1 MKQFFYISFLLL
13 SFQSFG
19 QSYKTEYA
27 QSLSNRL
34 EYQRAYPI
42 WCELAEEALENKKPD
57 LFPIRQAANT
67 AFLMEKYEEALTWD
81 SILIFQNSDVV
92 SDYLQYFELLCLN
105 NKHDDLKGAIELG
118 SQRFKGHSEVMLWA
132 KNLREILEIQNSKSD
147 YEISDFSTRSKGEQF
162 CAVPYENIILYV
174 STNDDAGLINSEYK
188 RTGQEFLSICY
199 LDTTELEK
207 YKIWQKKFWS
217 RLYFHNQWREIDQA
231 TSHDGPISFSPDGKL
246 AFLTRNHPYWDTINK
261 VKYSRLEQRIF
272 SKNEDGW
279 EEITFPFNSH
289 LYSNGHAVMD
299 TNGWIVFVSDNPA
312 YSMGGTDIVKT
323 KLEMGKW
330 TEPINLGTQVNTM
343 KNEMFPFVSSEGTL
357 YFSSNGWPGIGGL
370 DIYSSD
376 LLSDK
381 PEHIG
386 SPINTNA
393 DDFGF
398 YLNEETGH
406 GFISSN
412 REDWS
417 DKIYKIYKEPFKCT
431 VNLMLTTCKNNG
443 LPDRTIIFKDFKTNK
458 IQELKTNKDGKLS
471 ITTLEKGRKYQ
482 LLFEGEENMTSDSIV
497 FEAVKNGN
505 LSYNLTSNYAKY
517 ITSLKFKGNTGERID
532 NIVMYIY
539 HSDGKVKN
547 QYVSTTSAFN
557 FIDEGVTAIDSITL
571 EVVNYEDVKFIIPN
585 YIPTE
590 CIDTLVYT
598 INLQQLPDS
607 QYIQI
612 KNILYDFDKYNLR
625 AESKTELD
633 KLVSYMKSHPKY
645 KVELQSHTDCRGTY
659 KYNER
664 LSENRSKSCV
674 NYILSQ
680 GISKNK
686 ITAKGYGEYQL
697 LENCPCED
705 EIVSDCSDEQHQLNR
720 RTVFLL
726 ITPENEILDNNKLK
740 ID

>member
-1 MKQFFYISFLLL
+1 MKQFFYIFLLL
-13 SFQSFG
+13 LSYQSFG

-34 EYQRAYPI
+34 EYQKVYPI

-67 AFLMEKYEEALTWD
+67 AFLTEKYEEALTWD
-81 SILIFQNSDVV
+81 SVLISQNSDVV
-92 SDYLQYFELLCLN
+92 DDYLQYFELLCLN
-105 NKHDDLKGAIELG
+105 NKHDDLKGAIELT
-118 SQRFKGHSEVMLWA
+118 SQRFKGDSKVMLWA
-132 KNLREILEIQNSKSD
+132 KNLREILEIRNSKSD
-147 YEISDFSTRSKGEQF
+147 FEVSDFSTRSEGEQF

-188 RTGQEFLSICY
+188 RTGQEFLSLCY
-199 LDTTELEK
+199 LDTAEQEK

-231 TSHDGPISFSPDGKL
+231 TSHDGPIAFSADGKL

-272 SKNEDGW
+272 SKNEEGW
-279 EEITFPFNSH
+279 EEIPFPFNSH

-299 TNGWIVFVSDNPA
+299 TNGWIVFISDNPA

-330 TEPINLGTQVNTM
+330 TEPINLGAQTNTM
-343 KNEMFPFVSSEGTL
+343 KNEMFPFISSEGTL
-357 YFSSNGWPGIGGL
+357 YFSSNGWPGIGGF
-370 DIYSSD
+370 DIYSTDFYSE
-376 LLSDK
+376 K

-431 VNLMLTTCKNNG
+431 VNLLLTTCKNST
-443 LPDRTIIFKDFKTNK
+443 LPNRNVKFMDLKTGK
-458 IQELKTNKDGKLS
+458 IQDLKTNKDGKLTIS
-471 ITTLEKGRKYQ
+471 SLEKGRKYQ
-482 LLFEGEENMTSDSIV
+482 FLFEGEENMTSDSIV
-497 FEAVKNGN
+497 FEAVNNGN
-505 LSYNLTSNYAKY
+505 LSYNLTSSYTKN
-517 ITSLKFKGNTGERID
+517 ITSLKFKGNLGERID
-532 NIVMYIY
+532 NIVMYGY
-539 HSDGKVKN
+539 HSDGKVIN
-547 QYVSTTSAFN
+547 QYVSTTSPFN
-557 FIDEGVTAIDSITL
+557 FINEGATALDSITL
-571 EVVNYEDVKFIIPN
+571 EVVNYEDISFSIPN
-585 YIPTE
+585 ITSTE

-612 KNILYDFDKYNLR
+612 QNILYDFDKYNLR
-625 AESKTELD
+625 AESKTELN
-633 KLVSYMKSHPKY
+633 KLVNYMKSHPKY

-680 GISKNK
+680 GVSKNK
-686 ITAKGYGEYQL
+686 ISAKGYGEYQL

-705 EIVSDCSDEQHQLNR
+705 EIISECSEEQHQLNR

-726 ITPENEILDNNKLK
+726 ITPENEILDNSKLK
-740 ID
+740 VD